1 VSPPKPCSARRQR
14 SARWA
19 TRCCGGWPGERQ
31 VAPRSHIGQDGGGL
45 VGHPFGLDDPDRPG
59 FQRVEPDAEPDP
71 EPSGTPI
78 FDALC
83 AELGDPTDPPVAS

>member
-1 VSPPKPCSARRQR
+1 
-14 SARWA
+14 
-19 TRCCGGWPGERQ
+19 
-31 VAPRSHIGQDGGGL
+31 VAADAEPNA
-45 VGHPFGLDDPDRPG
+45 
-59 FQRVEPDAEPDP
+59 EPDAEPDP

>member
-1 VSPPKPCSARRQR
+1 MAAGSSATP
-14 SARWA
+14 SASTAPTDPASSGSSRPA
-19 TRCCGGWPGERQ
+19 PGI
-31 VAPRSHIGQDGGGL
+31 HGGG
-45 VGHPFGLDDPDRPG
+45 PAAA
-59 FQRVEPDAEPDP
+59 DAEPDP

>member
-1 VSPPKPCSARRQR
+1 MAAGSSATP
-14 SARWA
+14 SASTTPTDPASSGSSRPA
-19 TRCCGGWPGERQ
+19 PGI
-31 VAPRSHIGQDGGGL
+31 HGGG
-45 VGHPFGLDDPDRPG
+45 PAAADAEPNA
-59 FQRVEPDAEPDP
+59 EPDAEPDP

>member
-1 VSPPKPCSARRQR
+1 MAAGSSATP
-14 SARWA
+14 SASTTPTDPASSGSSR
-19 TRCCGGWPGERQ
+19 P
-31 VAPRSHIGQDGGGL
+31 APRNHGGG
-45 VGHPFGLDDPDRPG
+45 PAAAD
-59 FQRVEPDAEPDP
+59 EPDAEPDP